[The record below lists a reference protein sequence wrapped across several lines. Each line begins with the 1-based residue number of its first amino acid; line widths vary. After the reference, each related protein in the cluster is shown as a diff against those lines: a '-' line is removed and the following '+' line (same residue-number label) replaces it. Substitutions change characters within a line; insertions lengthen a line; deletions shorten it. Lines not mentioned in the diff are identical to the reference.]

1 MLRATV
7 YLALSLDGFIARPDG
22 DVGWLSA
29 EGADPDED
37 YGYRAFMD
45 SVDALVMGRRT
56 YDTVRTFGAWP
67 YGATPVVVLTSR
79 PVELP
84 DDAPVEAM
92 AGSPVDIAER
102 LAARG
107 VRHLYVDGGA
117 TVRAFLAAGLI
128 DRLILTRIPILI
140 GAGIPLFGPLE
151 TDIRLHHVET
161 RTFPGGLVQST
172 YDVPA

>member
-7 YLALSLDGFIARPDG
+7 FLALSLDGFIARPDG
-22 DVGWLSA
+22 DVGWLSV

-45 SVDALVMGRRT
+45 SVDALVMGRGT

-67 YGATPVVVLTSR
+67 YGEKPVVVLTSR
-79 PVELP
+79 SVVLP

-92 AGSPVDIAER
+92 AGPPAEIAER

-107 VRHLYVDGGA
+107 VRHVYVDGGA
-117 TVRAFLAAGLI
+117 TVRAFLGAGLI

-140 GAGIPLFGPLE
+140 GAGIPLFGPLD
-151 TDIRLHHVET
+151 TDIRLRHAET
-161 RTFPGGLVQST
+161 RAYPGGLVQSA
-172 YDVPA
+172 YDVLA